1 MISTRPGAVRNSEF
15 GIRNRNRSVFH
26 SPFPIPHSPFPAFSL
41 IELII
46 SMAILSVGLL
56 AGMRVF
62 PVGLGASKRAE
73 LRSRAAFAAQRTIES
88 LKLTPW
94 EDLGAGET
102 TTEAD
107 GFSVTTRISQPTVEE
122 LVDPT
127 RLKAVEVAVQWTQ
140 DNRTRALSFVTYLR
154 KPTS

>member
-1 MISTRPGAVRNSEF
+1 
-15 GIRNRNRSVFH
+15 
-26 SPFPIPHSPFPAFSL
+26 
-41 IELII
+41 
-46 SMAILSVGLL
+46 MAILSVGLL

-94 EDLGAGET
+94 EDLAEGET
-102 TTEAD
+102 TTDAD
-107 GFSVTTRISQPTVEE
+107 GFNVTTRISQPSLEG

-127 RLKAVEVAVQWTQ
+127 RLKAVEVTVQWTQ
-140 DNRTRALSFVTYLR
+140 DGRPRALSFVTYLR

>member
-1 MISTRPGAVRNSEF
+1 MMQRKPELFGVQGSGFRVTAPNSQPPTP
-15 GIRNRNRSVFH
+15 N
-26 SPFPIPHSPFPAFSL
+26 AFSL

-46 SMAILSVGLL
+46 SMAILSIGLL

-73 LRSRAAFAAQRTIES
+73 MRSRAAFAAQRTIES

-94 EDLGAGET
+94 EDLAEGET
-102 TTEAD
+102 TTDAD
-107 GFSVTTRISQPTVEE
+107 GFNVTTRISQPSLEE

-127 RLKAVEVAVQWTQ
+127 RLKAVEVTVQWTQ
-140 DNRTRALSFVTYLR
+140 DRRSRTLTFLTYLR